1 MARNRILS
9 MEQSTILNNIKEKL
23 GIVQLNAMQTT
34 IAKRSDQSGDLII
47 YSPTGSGKT
56 LAYSFN
62 LLSRINASCTGQLQA
77 IVVTPSRELV
87 MQIYDVVR
95 VLATGCKVTCLYGGH
110 SVVDEKRSIEALPD
124 IVVATPGR
132 LLDHV
137 KRGHVSL
144 NGVKVVVI
152 DEFDKCLELGFE
164 GEMRQL
170 CRCMPPCAQHI
181 LTSATVLDEI
191 PAYTGISHPK
201 IFDFTHDSN
210 APSSRMKTY
219 QVKSAS
225 KDKLDTLLQL
235 LLSLPGGRTIVFV
248 NYREAVA
255 RVYQHLKSRN
265 MLVGLYHGALD
276 QIERE
281 KAIALF
287 ANGTFQILVTTDL
300 GARGLDIDGVKH
312 IVHYHMPISP
322 EVFVHRN
329 GRTARVDARGNVF
342 VVTGP
347 GEEPPGYMHL
357 DGVYTPIELNPPTT
371 KREEVLPA
379 MATIYFKAG
388 KKEKISKGDILGF
401 LIHQGELSATDIGT
415 INVFDHYSL
424 AAVPRNTI
432 ENLISKLSHCKI
444 KSKKVLVSRAVQRV

>member
-1 MARNRILS
+1 

-23 GIVQLNAMQTT
+23 GIGQLNAMQMA
-34 IAKRSDQSGDLII
+34 IAKRSDQPGDMII

-56 LAYSFN
+56 LAYSLT
-62 LLSRINASCTGQLQA
+62 LLRRTKVSDKSQLQA
-77 IVVTPSRELV
+77 IVIAPSRELV
-87 MQIYDVVR
+87 MQIYEVMR

-110 SVVDEKRSIEALPD
+110 NVADEKRSIEALPE

-137 KRGHVSL
+137 KRGHVCL

-170 CRCMPPCAQHI
+170 CQCMPPHAQHI
-181 LTSATVLDEI
+181 LTSATVLGEI
-191 PAYTGISHPK
+191 PEYTGISHPK
-201 IFDFTHDSN
+201 IFDFTHDSS
-210 APSSRMKTY
+210 APSNRMKIY

-225 KDKLDTLLQL
+225 KDKLVTLGQL

-255 RVYQHLKSRN
+255 RVYEHLRVCN
-265 MLVGLYHGALD
+265 MMVGLYHGALD

-300 GARGLDIDGVKH
+300 GARGLDIDGVEH
-312 IVHYHMPISP
+312 IIHYHLPISP
-322 EVFVHRN
+322 EAFVHRN
-329 GRTARVDARGNVF
+329 GRTARVDARGDVF
-342 VVTGP
+342 VITGP
-347 GEEPPGYMHL
+347 GEELPGYMQL
-357 DGVYTPIELNPPTT
+357 DGVYNPKEHDPLTT
-371 KREEVLPA
+371 NHGDIFPA

-401 LIHQGELSATDIGT
+401 LIHQGGLSATDIGT

-432 ENLISKLSHCKI
+432 EETLSKLTHSKI
-444 KSKKVLVSRAVQRV
+444 KSKKVLVSRATQRL